1 MNPVV
6 WFEIPVTDMTRAKAF
21 YEKVLTVSLTLHD
34 MAPIFPSSS
43 GPLHMAWFP
52 MENEAPGATGSLV
65 QGERYMPSRSGIL
78 IYFSVEDIS
87 GVLEKAGKSGGK
99 ILNPKMGIGEYGFI
113 GHFMDSE
120 GNCIGL
126 HSMK

>member
-1 MNPVV
+1 MIMNPVN
-6 WFEIPVTDMTRAKAF
+6 WFEIPVKDMKRAKAF
-21 YEKVLTVSLTLHD
+21 YENVLGIGLSMHE
-34 MAPIFPSSS
+34 M
-43 GPLHMAWFP
+43 GPMLMAWFP

-65 QGERYMPSRSGIL
+65 QDERYEPSSSGIV

-87 GVLEKAGKSGGK
+87 GVLGKAGKSGGK
-99 ILNPKMGIGEYGFI
+99 IKNPKTAIGEYGFI
-113 GHFMDSE
+113 GHFEDSE

>member
-1 MNPVV
+1 LKEKEGDMNPVG
-6 WFEIPVTDMTRAKAF
+6 WFEIPVKDLARAKAF
-21 YEKVLTVSLTLHD
+21 YEKVLGVNLSPHEMDKFL
-34 MAPIFPSSS
+34 
-43 GPLHMAWFP
+43 MAWFP
-52 MENEAPGATGSLV
+52 MEENAPGATGSLV
-65 QGERYMPSRSGIL
+65 KSEWHTPSLSGIV

-87 GVLEKAGKSGGK
+87 GTLEKAVKSGGR

-113 GHFMDSE
+113 GHFEDSE